1 MDSKEEQE
9 KIRLAPGL
17 AIIVWKELRE
27 KHGIQQRKDK
37 QGFPDWSC
45 TMAELGLITKLKIEN
60 PNRNDLKGISQL
72 YNLQSLT
79 VVSFGSSE
87 YKKDNDIST
96 ITDRDMREICQI
108 KSLKFL
114 EINNQADVS
123 YIDLSQLRN
132 LQDLSIINNP
142 NLEGLDGFES
152 QTKLEGLTCYGNRS
166 LMQIPGLNQCINQC
180 GELMEINLDVL
191 LFPESID
198 YNSRTG
204 EYNQETANRIAE
216 IATSTGYVKWHE
228 ALPGLKY
235 TAFKMDS
242 IQINHYQMIQM
253 HNKCCK
259 ILAENV
265 PEYAENKDT
274 ILGIETYLAQ
284 NVTYDHKALKEKSRM
299 ASQNG
304 ISIGAVGGANGA
316 YNAIMLNQC
325 VCEGYTRAMQ
335 YLLKLRGINSRN
347 VRCIGTKDTLHL
359 ADKTR
364 ETRYTRYVLPNEG
377 YHSIIC
383 IEDEN
388 LLYCDP
394 CWNAG
399 LYQARNGDKS
409 LPYTLL
415 NKSEISQ
422 THTLSFQERRVA
434 NEHITVPRNVIAKS
448 ISRNELFKNTRMGN
462 VKQMAQEI
470 REQNYKGQVKEERE
484 TI

>member
-9 KIRLAPGL
+9 KMRLHPSL
-17 AIIVWKELRE
+17 AIIVWRELRE
-27 KHGIQQRKDK
+27 KYGIQQRKDK

-45 TMAELGLITKLKIEN
+45 TREELGLITKLKIEN
-60 PNRNDLKGISQL
+60 PNRGTLKGISQL

-79 VVSFGSSE
+79 VASVGSSE
-87 YKKDNDIST
+87 YKKNNDIAT
-96 ITDRDMREICQI
+96 ITDADMREICRI
-108 KSLKFL
+108 NGLKFL

-123 YIDLSQLRN
+123 YIDLTQLKN

-142 NLEGLDGFES
+142 NLEEIDGFDS
-152 QTKLEGLTCYGNRS
+152 QTKLKGLTCYGNRS
-166 LMQIPGLNQCINQC
+166 LMQVQGLNQCINQC
-180 GELMEINLDVL
+180 EELMELNLDVL
-191 LFPESID
+191 LFPDSID
-198 YNSRTG
+198 YNPITG
-204 EYNQETANRIAE
+204 KYNQETANRIAE
-216 IATSTGYVKWHE
+216 IANSVKWHE
-228 ALPGLKY
+228 ALPALKY
-235 TAFKMDS
+235 TAYKRDS
-242 IQINHYQMIQM
+242 IQINHYQMLQM

-265 PEYAENKDT
+265 PEHARNRDT

-284 NVTYDHKALKEKSRM
+284 NVTYDRESLKGKSRM
-299 ASQNG
+299 ASKDG
-304 ISIGAVGGANGA
+304 ISIGPVGGANGA
-316 YNAIMLNQC
+316 YNAIMLDQC

-335 YLLKLRGINSRN
+335 YLLKLKGINSRN

-359 ADKTR
+359 ADKTK
-364 ETRYTRYVLPNEG
+364 ETIYTRYELPDEG

-383 IEDEN
+383 IEDED

-399 LYQARNGDKS
+399 LYQAKNGDKS

-415 NKSEISQ
+415 NKNEISQ

-434 NEHITVPRNVIAKS
+434 NEHITVPRNLIAQS
-448 ISRNELFKNTRMGN
+448 IARNNLFKNTRMGN
-462 VKQMAQEI
+462 VRQMAQEI
-470 REQNYKGQVKEERE
+470 RKENYKGQVKEERE